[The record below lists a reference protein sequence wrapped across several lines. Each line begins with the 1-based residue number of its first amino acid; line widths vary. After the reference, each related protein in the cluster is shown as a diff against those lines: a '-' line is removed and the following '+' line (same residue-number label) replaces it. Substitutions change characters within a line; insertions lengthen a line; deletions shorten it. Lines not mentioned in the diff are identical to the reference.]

1 MTIDVDYLSRY
12 LVGTAGG
19 YLANAVRGDGHCEV
33 CTTRIDPPWTA
44 CVHCNRHRQLPFTA
58 SLADLVVPL
67 TYAGHNRQSERLLY
81 GYKNPLITGEPSDDS
96 VSAHRLTMSL
106 LIFLGLAF
114 HRPCIERVTGPVDAL
129 AVIRSTKGR
138 PDHPLAGLIG
148 PTAAEQSLPLI
159 DLSYIG
165 PLADTA
171 AISDVMWQEML
182 DINLTGVWHTTS
194 AATQHLIASGG
205 GSMVLISSAAGLK
218 AYANIGHYVAAK
230 HGVVGLMRTLAVE
243 LGPHRIRVN
252 SIHPTQVDTTM
263 IMNETTMRLFVPDVE
278 HPTREEFGVT
288 SQAMHL
294 LPIPWVEPRDISN
307 AVLFLASDE
316 ARYITG
322 VPLPVDAGVLTI

>member
-33 CTTRIDPPWTA
+33 CTTPIDPPWTA
-44 CVHCNRHRQLPFTA
+44 CVHCNRHRQLPYTA

-67 TYAGHNRQSERLLY
+67 TYAGHNRQSERLVY

-129 AVIRSTKGR
+129 AVIPSTKGR

-148 PTAAEQSLPLI
+148 PTAVEQSLPLI

-165 PLADTA
+165 PLGDSSRDIHPERWTTN
-171 AISDVMWQEML
+171 DVSV
-182 DINLTGVWHTTS
+182 INGRHILVIDDSWVTGRHPQS
-194 AATQHLIASGG
+194 
-205 GSMVLISSAAGLK
+205 
-218 AYANIGHYVAAK
+218 VAAALK
-230 HGVVGLMRTLAVE
+230 RDGADRVTVLVAARLLERKWEPTKRFLERTPLPDYD
-243 LGPHRIRVN
+243 PHRCPVTIDG
-252 SIHPTQVDTTM
+252 IC
-263 IMNETTMRLFVPDVE
+263 VP
-278 HPTREEFGVT
+278 
-288 SQAMHL
+288 
-294 LPIPWVEPRDISN
+294 
-307 AVLFLASDE
+307 
-316 ARYITG
+316 
-322 VPLPVDAGVLTI
+322 